1 MAVQVLLVSEAKIKA
16 FTALH
21 ENVRVEDIA
30 PFIIQAQDIYLQQM
44 LGTKFFTSLKDHVLN
59 NTLTSDETL
68 FLEDYIAPWMIQR
81 AFALSLPFIKY
92 KVVDKGILSGNS
104 ETATQTTLEEVQ
116 YLISK
121 VESTAEFYAQ
131 RTREFLFDNPSM
143 FPDYVNPGIDGMFP
157 NRQSPYFSGL
167 TVPNRFG
174 YGTYKYQY
182 DKDDSFCFWAGPAG
196 TGSL

>member
-1 MAVQVLLVSEAKIKA
+1 MAVQVLLVSEEKIKA
-16 FTALH
+16 FTGMH

-30 PFIIQAQDIYLQQM
+30 PYIIQAQDIYLQPM
-44 LGTKFFTSLKDHVLN
+44 LGTKFFTSLKNNVLN
-59 NTLTSDETL
+59 NTLSADETL

-81 AFALSLPFIKY
+81 AFAMSVPFIKY
-92 KVVDKGILSGNS
+92 KIVDKGVLSGTS

-121 VESTAEFYAQ
+121 IESTAEFYAQ

-143 FPDYVNPGIDGMFP
+143 FPDYVSPGTDGMFP
-157 NRQSPYFSGL
+157 DRTSPYFSGL
-167 TVPNRFG
+167 TIPNPTG

-182 DKDDSFCFWAGPAG
+182 DKDDCYCFWAGP
-196 TGSL
+196 TS